1 MLRHKTLGL
10 HWRRRRGR
18 QTGTQSLE
26 KEWAGRSNGDFFFF
40 FYSSPKAMSECHRKR
55 VLSSERKGGVPAL
68 SLCGPRFHDDDEL
81 CLSLMVH
88 SSPGASAKCLSEGG
102 GFCFFCSFESNKRT
116 SDKGGDGIVHCGLIR
131 FSAITMQS

>member
-1 MLRHKTLGL
+1 
-10 HWRRRRGR
+10 
-18 QTGTQSLE
+18 
-26 KEWAGRSNGDFFFF
+26 
-40 FYSSPKAMSECHRKR
+40 MSECHRKR

-68 SLCGPRFHDDDEL
+68 SLCAPGFDDDDEL
-81 CLSLMVH
+81 RRSLMVH

-102 GFCFFCSFESNKRT
+102 GFWFFFCSFESNKRT